1 MPDGETES
9 LNRGDQTLQG
19 SGKDGSWI
27 LLSMAVTATLETNSI
42 AVRGPEVSTRWN
54 RGRPPGLRREREVSF
69 FSFMSFTCPPTRTI
83 FSLPHNW
90 HIEFHK
96 NRDPSKQFLLF
107 FFFLPSACLPT
118 PPPLRSTP
126 HVKAAQRRQRT
137 RKHSRKIKRNAGRAA
152 RVAAR

>member
-69 FSFMSFTCPPTRTI
+69 FSFMSFTRPTRTI
-83 FSLPHNW
+83 IFPHTIIGTSNSTRIETPPNNFCFFS
-90 HIEFHK
+90 
-96 NRDPSKQFLLF
+96 S
-107 FFFLPSACLPT
+107 FFLQLAYLHHHPSDLP
-118 PPPLRSTP
+118 RMSRR
-126 HVKAAQRRQRT
+126 HSDVKGLESIRER
-137 RKHSRKIKRNAGRAA
+137 
-152 RVAAR
+152 